1 MMEKCQFQYAYLHH
15 DPAKEYVPAY
25 RLTRYP
31 IQTMPQPSAV
41 FDLHFQPPHQGRA
54 ADVCATVSSTG
65 TISLFRL
72 APPPPPGVTATTTT
86 TTPETEVLTQLNV
99 LRIPN
104 LGDDTLFT
112 FFAWH
117 PTIAGLMAITTAA
130 GSVVLVQI
138 HEDYQG
144 LNVWDEAL
152 MEHDGLEAW
161 CVAFSQTP
169 SQPGL
174 GQSSSSSFTIFSGGD
189 DSKLRYAL
197 YDAAAAAAA
206 PTEDEEDGS
215 LSNQR
220 VSYPPVSLG
229 NHEAGVTFI
238 LPLPIPNKDGSYLV
252 ATGSYDEYLRVWKI
266 VPLHQTGGL
275 RRASLVAKKR
285 LDGGVW
291 RLNTLN
297 VKADT
302 EVSTTARPWEVTLL
316 VSCMHAGSRIV
327 RIRGTDDE
335 GELEVLARFEE
346 HKSMN
351 YGSDWFRGDGRA
363 SEGDRLCVS
372 TSFYDRLLC
381 VWTFKDGVGSGT

>member
-1 MMEKCQFQYAYLHH
+1 MKKCQLQYAYLHH
-15 DPAKEYVPAY
+15 DPAKEDVTAY
-25 RLTRYP
+25 KLTRYP
-31 IQTMPQPSAV
+31 IQTIPQPSAV

-54 ADVCATVSSTG
+54 ADVCAAVSSTG

-72 APPPPPGVTATTTT
+72 TPPPPPGVTATTTT
-86 TTPETEVLTQLNV
+86 TPETEVLTQLSV

-117 PTIAGLMAITTAA
+117 PTIAGLMAITTAV
-130 GSVVLVQI
+130 GSVALVQI
-138 HEDYQG
+138 YKDYQG
-144 LNVWDEAL
+144 LDVWHEAL

-169 SQPGL
+169 SQSGL
-174 GQSSSSSFTIFSGGD
+174 GQSASPPSTIFSGGD

-197 YDAAAAAAA
+197 YDAAAAE
-206 PTEDEEDGS
+206 PTKDDETNS

-220 VSYPPVSLG
+220 VPYPPVSLG

-238 LPLPIPNKDGSYLV
+238 LPLPIPNKDGTYLV

-266 VPLHQTGGL
+266 APLYQTGGL
-275 RRASLVAKKR
+275 RRASLVAEKR

-291 RLNTLN
+291 RLNTLD
-297 VKADT
+297 VEAETKA
-302 EVSTTARPWEVTLL
+302 STTARPWEVILL

-327 RIRGTDDE
+327 RIRGANDGK

-351 YGSDWFRGDGRA
+351 YGSDWFRGDGRG

-381 VWTFKDGVGSGT
+381 VWTFKNGVGSGTVT